1 MNFPSSYSPSK
12 FTKLTG
18 EPYDLDCPNPSCQG
32 WLNVFARKGETKPCF
47 LRCANSSKNN
57 NGDCTV
63 STIFSAK
70 ESACPAC
77 HRSIKRVFS
86 VNILT
91 LLHAFFIILLFNK
104 GEILAAFDESRTW
117 FHAKC
122 VADGAASAETITC
135 VRCDK
140 VLLDTDTTKF
150 INICGKLREV
160 HARCGIKR
168 SISEATNTSVESLD

>member
-86 VNILT
+86 FNILT
-91 LLHAFFIILLFNK
+91 LLHVFLSYYYLIRVKFWQHSMSRAPGFMRNVLPTVQLLQR
-104 GEILAAFDESRTW
+104 L
-117 FHAKC
+117 
-122 VADGAASAETITC
+122 
-135 VRCDK
+135 
-140 VLLDTDTTKF
+140 
-150 INICGKLREV
+150 
-160 HARCGIKR
+160 
-168 SISEATNTSVESLD
+168 